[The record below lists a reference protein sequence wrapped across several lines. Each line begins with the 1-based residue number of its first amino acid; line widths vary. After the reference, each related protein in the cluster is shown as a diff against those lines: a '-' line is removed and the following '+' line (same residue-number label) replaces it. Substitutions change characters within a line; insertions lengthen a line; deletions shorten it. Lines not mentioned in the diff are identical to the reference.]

1 MKKTVFLLIIVALF
15 TFLASAKDW
24 QRPTVAEESNFTKTS
39 LYSEVMD
46 FIQDA
51 EKRSPGIHVV
61 ELAKSSEGRMIPLVV
76 VSKEGVR
83 TPRQMALHRKHSV
96 LILAN
101 IHAGEIEGKEA
112 CLMLLRD
119 VVNKKLDHILD
130 KHVLLL
136 VPIFNADGND
146 KLGKN
151 RGDNGPELAGTRANG
166 QNLDLN
172 RDYLKLESPEVN
184 GLVRLFNRWDPV
196 LFVDMHTTNGSYH
209 REPVTYTT
217 LINPNSHQKLHDYM
231 WNNLFPAVQT
241 SLKKDYGYDSIPY
254 GNFKD
259 RANPEKGWRNHAFA
273 ALYGNNYAGLRNR
286 FTILDENYSHADFK
300 TRVLSSY
307 GFIHSI
313 LKYTGLHIEEMTR
326 MVQEADL
333 ETMDSFHKGE
343 FVIDFEVDKLFDFVI
358 KSYQFKKERVKEEDR
373 HKYPPW
379 IKEFIVKK
387 TKKLKDYK
395 VDYYS
400 KPIAKT
406 TTALPNA
413 YIILPAFKNAA
424 DNLERHGIVVD
435 IIKNEYAAE
444 VEKFILSE
452 VSVSK
457 RLFQGHAMV
466 TVKGQ
471 YKTETITIP
480 KGAYLVSMKQPLA
493 RLIPE
498 LLEPMAPYGLLKWG
512 FFNRVLVRQWSNRPD
527 LYPVVRVKK

>member
-1 MKKTVFLLIIVALF
+1 MKKTVSLWIIFISFTLTVA
-15 TFLASAKDW
+15 AGDW
-24 QRPTVAEESNFTKTS
+24 QRPTVAEESNFMKTS
-39 LYSEVMD
+39 LYADVMD
-46 FIQDA
+46 FIYDA
-51 EKRSPGIHVV
+51 E
-61 ELAKSSEGRMIPLVV
+61 AKSPAVKVVPLATSTENRLIPLVV
-76 VSKEGVR
+76 VSKEGIT
-83 TPRQMALHRKHSV
+83 TPRHMSLFNKQSV

-130 KHVLLL
+130 KHVLLV

-151 RGDNGPELAGTRANG
+151 RGDDGPELAGIRANG
-166 QNLDLN
+166 QSLDLN
-172 RDYLKLESPEVN
+172 RDYLKLESPEVR
-184 GLVRLFNRWDPV
+184 GLVELFNQWDPV

-231 WNNLFPAVQT
+231 WDQLFPAVQT
-241 SLKKDYGYDSIPY
+241 SLKKNYGYDSIPY

-259 RANPEKGWRNHAFA
+259 RAKPEKGWQNHAFA

-313 LKYTGLHIEEMTR
+313 LEYTGKHIEEMAK
-326 MVQEADL
+326 MVQQADL
-333 ETMDSFHKGE
+333 ETMREFHKGE
-343 FVIDFEVDKLFDFVI
+343 FVIDFDVDKLFAFVI
-358 KSYQFKKERVKEEDR
+358 KSFEFTKERIKEEDR

-379 IKEFIVKK
+379 IKDFIIKK
-387 TKKLKDYK
+387 TEKLKDYK
-395 VDYYS
+395 VDYFS
-400 KPIAKT
+400 KPVPKT
-406 TTALPNA
+406 TIPLPEA
-413 YIILPAFKNAA
+413 YIILPAFQNTAE
-424 DNLERHGIVVD
+424 NLAQHGIVVD
-435 IIKNEYAAE
+435 TVKEAYTTE
-444 VEKFILSE
+444 VEEFVLSE
-452 VSVSK
+452 VEVSK

-466 TVKGQ
+466 SVKGE
-471 YKTETITIP
+471 YKPVTTTIP
-480 KGAYLVSMKQPLA
+480 KGSFLVSMKQPLA

-498 LLEPMAPYGLLKWG
+498 LLEPMAQYSLLKWG
-512 FFNRVLVRQWSNRPD
+512 FFNRVLVRQWSNRPGI
-527 LYPVVRVKK
+527 YPVYRLK